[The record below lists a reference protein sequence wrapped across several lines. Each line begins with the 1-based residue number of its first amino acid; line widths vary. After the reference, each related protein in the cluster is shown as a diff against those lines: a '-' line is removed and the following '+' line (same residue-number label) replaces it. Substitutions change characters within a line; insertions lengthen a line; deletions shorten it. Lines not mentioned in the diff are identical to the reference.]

1 MVSKTPFVPRELKTV
16 YNLILFHSKSV
27 KILTRYFLIFNMNFN
42 GTDDEIPGT
51 DVDVKARL
59 IIALIDQKIAYH
71 NDFA

>member
-1 MVSKTPFVPRELKTV
+1 
-16 YNLILFHSKSV
+16 
-27 KILTRYFLIFNMNFN
+27 MNFN

-51 DVDVKARL
+51 DVDVKARI